1 MNTKYALIIIHFSYL
16 THFYA
21 ANPFYNDNTSIK
33 GGFNTM
39 SGQAFDHPE
48 SFHDTIIIL

>member
-21 ANPFYNDNTSIK
+21 ANPFYNDNTFIK
-33 GGFNTM
+33 GVLTRFLGKLL
-39 SGQAFDHPE
+39 
-48 SFHDTIIIL
+48 IIPGRSMTP